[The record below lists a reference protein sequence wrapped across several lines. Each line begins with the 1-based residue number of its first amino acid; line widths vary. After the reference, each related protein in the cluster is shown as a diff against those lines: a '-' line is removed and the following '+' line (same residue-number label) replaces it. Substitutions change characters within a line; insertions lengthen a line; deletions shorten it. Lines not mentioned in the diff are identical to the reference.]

1 MKMPT
6 GIRLTSEDLQ
16 LPLLDFFKRFC
27 REFGWVPS
35 TIEQYTR
42 YIEIVDEKLDGAP
55 FEEIDELNFRE
66 AVQKVREQS
75 RRKKPYS
82 DRTLEM
88 MVGIF
93 RDLCRFA
100 ERCSD
105 GLYFDVCANQAW
117 RVSPTAETKKPV
129 GKKTKAD
136 IARERREQIQRATR
150 LPRSLTL
157 LQEQH
162 LIRQLTRNYVRRGS
176 YMALAMMLYL
186 GMRPSE
192 CLGLTFGDIR
202 PLYGYQ
208 DEIRC
213 LYIYKQRKED
223 NAVDYRL
230 KTRNAYRILPIPS
243 ELDALL
249 RQREKGMRTRLD
261 GDLSAYPIV
270 CKDTKWIE
278 PCKRRTAL
286 ELCAGLLRKEFR
298 DETVIADL
306 TTEMNRDAAFEE
318 KDITAYLL
326 RRNFATAMVSV
337 CGMEEDELQYLM
349 GHDILDEQ
357 EMRSDFTD
365 ADFLARLWRKMNRR
379 VLRDNIPEND
389 MHLVIDQVECMVEG
403 RSEIRAEITES
414 CFADSGDTVILD
426 VWNELPGD
434 YISVRPNRDAT
445 AAEDDITVDA
455 SYEPMRAQKAGR
467 INIEQEYR
475 VAVQRVRNKSRI
487 QREYSEMR
495 TI

>member
-55 FEEIDELNFRE
+55 FEEIDEPNFRE

-88 MVGIF
+88 MGSIF

-117 RVSPTAETKKPV
+117 RVSPTAETKKPA

-162 LIRQLTRNYVRRGS
+162 LIRQLTHNYVRRGS

-298 DETVIADL
+298 DETAIADL

-365 ADFLARLWRKMNRR
+365 ADFLARLWHKMNRR
-379 VLRDNIPEND
+379 VLWDNIPEND
-389 MHLVIDQVECMVEG
+389 MHLVIDQAECMVEG
-403 RSEIRAEITES
+403 RSEIRAEITAS
-414 CFADSGDTVILD
+414 CFADAGDTVILD

-434 YISVRPNRDAT
+434 YISVRPNRDAA
-445 AAEDDITVDA
+445 AAEEDITVDA
-455 SYEPMRAQKAGR
+455 SYEPMQAQRAGR

-475 VAVQRVRNKSRI
+475 DAVRKVRNKSASKRA
-487 QREYSEMR
+487 RDS
-495 TI
+495 

>member
-6 GIRLTSEDLQ
+6 DIHLTNEDLQ
-16 LPLLDFFKRFC
+16 LSLYAFFDRYC
-27 REFGWVPS
+27 GELGWVPK
-35 TIEQYTR
+35 TIEQYRR
-42 YIEIVDEKLDGAP
+42 YIRMIDHVLGSPP
-55 FEEIDELNFRE
+55 FEEIDEPTVQE
-66 AVQKVREQS
+66 AVQKVRMS
-75 RRKKPYS
+75 SKRKSGFS
-82 DRTLEM
+82 DQTLEM

-105 GLYFDVCANQAW
+105 GLYFDVCANEKW
-117 RVSPTAETKKPV
+117 RVPQAAEKKPLAQR
-129 GKKTKAD
+129 TKAD
-136 IARERREQIQRATR
+136 IARERKAQIQRATR

-162 LIRQLTRNYVRRGS
+162 LIRQLTHNYVRRGS

-298 DETVIADL
+298 DETAIADL

-365 ADFLARLWRKMNRR
+365 ADFLARLWHKMNRR
-379 VLRDNIPEND
+379 VLWDNIPEND
-389 MHLVIDQVECMVEG
+389 MHLVIDQAECMVEG
-403 RSEIRAEITES
+403 RSEIRAEITAS
-414 CFADSGDTVILD
+414 CFADAGDTVILD

-434 YISVRPNRDAT
+434 YISVRPNRDAA
-445 AAEDDITVDA
+445 AAEEDITVDA
-455 SYEPMRAQKAGR
+455 SYEPMQAQRAGR

-475 VAVQRVRNKSRI
+475 DAVRKVRNKSASKRA
-487 QREYSEMR
+487 RDS
-495 TI
+495 

>member
-6 GIRLTSEDLQ
+6 DIHLTNEDLQ
-16 LPLLDFFKRFC
+16 LSLYAFFDRYC
-27 REFGWVPS
+27 GELGWVPK
-35 TIEQYTR
+35 TIEQYRR
-42 YIEIVDEKLDGAP
+42 YIRMIDHVLGSPP
-55 FEEIDELNFRE
+55 FEEIDEPTVQE
-66 AVQKVREQS
+66 AVQKVRMS
-75 RRKKPYS
+75 SKRKSGFS
-82 DRTLEM
+82 DQTLEM

-105 GLYFDVCANQAW
+105 GLYFDVCANEKW
-117 RVSPTAETKKPV
+117 RVPQAAEKKPLAQR
-129 GKKTKAD
+129 TKAD
-136 IARERREQIQRATR
+136 IARERKAQIQRATR

-162 LIRQLTRNYVRRGS
+162 LVRQLTRHYARRGS
-176 YMALAMMLYL
+176 YMALALMLYL
-186 GMRPSE
+186 GLRPSE
-192 CLGLTFGDIR
+192 CLGLTFGDIQ
-202 PLYGYQ
+202 PLYGHEDQ
-208 DEIRC
+208 IRC
-213 LYIYKQRKED
+213 IYVYKQRKQDE
-223 NAVDYRL
+223 AVDYRL
-230 KTRNAYRILPIPS
+230 KTHNAYRILPIPS

-298 DETVIADL
+298 DETAIADL

-389 MHLVIDQVECMVEG
+389 MHLVIDQAECVVEG

-434 YISVRPNRDAT
+434 YISVRPNRDAA
-445 AAEDDITVDA
+445 AAEEDITVDA
-455 SYEPMRAQKAGR
+455 SYEPMQAQRAGR

-475 VAVQRVRNKSRI
+475 DAVRKVRNKSASKRA
-487 QREYSEMR
+487 RDS
-495 TI
+495 

>member
-6 GIRLTSEDLQ
+6 DIHLTNEDLQ
-16 LPLLDFFKRFC
+16 LSLYAFFDRYC
-27 REFGWVPS
+27 GELGWVPK
-35 TIEQYTR
+35 TIEQYRR
-42 YIEIVDEKLDGAP
+42 YIRMIDHVLGSPP
-55 FEEIDELNFRE
+55 FEEIDEPTVQE
-66 AVQKVREQS
+66 AVQKVRMS
-75 RRKKPYS
+75 SKRKSGFS
-82 DRTLEM
+82 DQTLEM

-105 GLYFDVCANQAW
+105 GLYFDVCANEKW
-117 RVSPTAETKKPV
+117 RVPQAAEKKPLAQR
-129 GKKTKAD
+129 TKAD
-136 IARERREQIQRATR
+136 IARERKAQIQRATR

-162 LIRQLTRNYVRRGS
+162 LVRQLTRHYARRGS
-176 YMALAMMLYL
+176 YMALALMLYL
-186 GMRPSE
+186 GLRPSE
-192 CLGLTFGDIR
+192 CLGLTFGDIQ
-202 PLYGYQ
+202 PLYGHEDQ
-208 DEIRC
+208 IRC
-213 LYIYKQRKED
+213 IYVYKQRKQDE
-223 NAVDYRL
+223 AVDYRL
-230 KTRNAYRILPIPS
+230 KTHNAYRILPIPS

-298 DETVIADL
+298 DETAIADL

-389 MHLVIDQVECMVEG
+389 MHLVIDQAECVVEG

-434 YISVRPNRDAT
+434 YISVRPNRDAA
-445 AAEDDITVDA
+445 AAEEDITVGA
-455 SYEPMRAQKAGR
+455 SYEPMQAQRAGR

-475 VAVQRVRNKSRI
+475 DAVRKVRNKSASKRA
-487 QREYSEMR
+487 RDS
-495 TI
+495 

>member
-6 GIRLTSEDLQ
+6 DIHLTNEDLQ
-16 LPLLDFFKRFC
+16 LSLYAFFDRYC
-27 REFGWVPS
+27 GELGWVPK
-35 TIEQYTR
+35 TIEQYRR
-42 YIEIVDEKLDGAP
+42 YIRMIDHVLGSPP
-55 FEEIDELNFRE
+55 FEEIDEPTVQE
-66 AVQKVREQS
+66 AVQKVRMS
-75 RRKKPYS
+75 SKRKSGFS
-82 DRTLEM
+82 DQTLEM

-105 GLYFDVCANQAW
+105 GLYFDVCANEKW
-117 RVSPTAETKKPV
+117 RVPQAAEKKPLAQR
-129 GKKTKAD
+129 TKAD
-136 IARERREQIQRATR
+136 IARERKAQIQRATR

-162 LIRQLTRNYVRRGS
+162 LVRQLTRHYARRGS
-176 YMALAMMLYL
+176 YMALALMLYL
-186 GMRPSE
+186 GLRPSE
-192 CLGLTFGDIR
+192 CLGLTFGDIQ
-202 PLYGYQ
+202 PLYGHEDQ
-208 DEIRC
+208 IRC
-213 LYIYKQRKED
+213 IYVYKQRKQDE
-223 NAVDYRL
+223 AVDYRL
-230 KTRNAYRILPIPS
+230 KTHNAYRILPIPS

-298 DETVIADL
+298 DETAIADL

-365 ADFLARLWRKMNRR
+365 ADFLARLWHKMNRR
-379 VLRDNIPEND
+379 VLWDNIPEND
-389 MHLVIDQVECMVEG
+389 MHLVIDQAECMVEG
-403 RSEIRAEITES
+403 RSEIRAEITAS
-414 CFADSGDTVILD
+414 CFADAGDTVILD

-434 YISVRPNRDAT
+434 YISVRPNRDAA
-445 AAEDDITVDA
+445 AAEEDITVDA
-455 SYEPMRAQKAGR
+455 SYEPMQAQRAGR

-475 VAVQRVRNKSRI
+475 DAVRKVRNKSASKRA
-487 QREYSEMR
+487 RDS
-495 TI
+495 

>member
-55 FEEIDELNFRE
+55 FEEIDEPNFRE

-88 MVGIF
+88 MVSIF

-105 GLYFDVCANQAW
+105 GLYFDVCANEKW
-117 RVSPTAETKKPV
+117 RVPQAAEKKPLAQR
-129 GKKTKAD
+129 TKAD
-136 IARERREQIQRATR
+136 IARERKAQIQRATR

-162 LIRQLTRNYVRRGS
+162 LVRQLTRHYARRGS
-176 YMALAMMLYL
+176 YMALALMLYL
-186 GMRPSE
+186 GLRPSE
-192 CLGLTFGDIR
+192 CLGLTFGDIQ
-202 PLYGYQ
+202 PLYGHEDQ
-208 DEIRC
+208 IRC
-213 LYIYKQRKED
+213 IYVYKQRKQDE
-223 NAVDYRL
+223 AVDYRL
-230 KTRNAYRILPIPS
+230 KTHNAYRILPIPS

-298 DETVIADL
+298 DETAIADL

-389 MHLVIDQVECMVEG
+389 MHLVIDQAECVVEG

-434 YISVRPNRDAT
+434 YISVRPNRDAA
-445 AAEDDITVDA
+445 AAEEDITVDA
-455 SYEPMRAQKAGR
+455 SYEPMQAQRAGR

-475 VAVQRVRNKSRI
+475 DAVRKVRNKSASKRA
-487 QREYSEMR
+487 RDS
-495 TI
+495 

>member
-1 MKMPT
+1 MIIPT
-6 GIRLTSEDLQ
+6 DIHLTNEDLQ
-16 LPLLDFFKRFC
+16 LSLYAFFDRYC
-27 REFGWVPS
+27 GELGWVPK
-35 TIEQYTR
+35 TIEQYRR
-42 YIEIVDEKLDGAP
+42 YIRMIDHVLGSPP
-55 FEEIDELNFRE
+55 FEEIDEPTVQE
-66 AVQKVREQS
+66 AVQKVRMS
-75 RRKKPYS
+75 SKRKSGFS
-82 DRTLEM
+82 DQTLEM

-105 GLYFDVCANQAW
+105 GLYFDVCANEKW
-117 RVSPTAETKKPV
+117 RVPQAAEKKPLAQR
-129 GKKTKAD
+129 TKAD
-136 IARERREQIQRATR
+136 IARERKAQIQRATR

-162 LIRQLTRNYVRRGS
+162 LVRQLTRHYARRGS
-176 YMALAMMLYL
+176 YMALALMLYL
-186 GMRPSE
+186 GLRPSE
-192 CLGLTFGDIR
+192 CLGLTFGDIQ
-202 PLYGYQ
+202 PLYGHEDQ
-208 DEIRC
+208 IRC
-213 LYIYKQRKED
+213 IYVYKQRKQDE
-223 NAVDYRL
+223 AVDYRL
-230 KTRNAYRILPIPS
+230 KTHNAYRILPIPS

-298 DETVIADL
+298 DETAIADL

-389 MHLVIDQVECMVEG
+389 MHLVIDQAECVVEG

-434 YISVRPNRDAT
+434 YISVRPNRDAA
-445 AAEDDITVDA
+445 AAEEDITVDA
-455 SYEPMRAQKAGR
+455 SYEPMQAQRAGR

-475 VAVQRVRNKSRI
+475 DAVRKVRNKSASKRA
-487 QREYSEMR
+487 RDS
-495 TI
+495 